1 MKGLVVS
8 IIVFAGYV
16 ISCVALSHL
25 LRPKRHSML
34 FFPAALA
41 WSPVYFALFFLTP
54 ADLGFLPSSW
64 LTPLRAL
71 DAGYGYIIFL
81 LNAHSFIDYF
91 FGFNGGF
98 STSLMLE
105 IFRAGEQGLST
116 GDLIGRYHHA
126 SGVDKIYGWR
136 LPRLAETGYIAIDA
150 STGICTLT
158 PKGRAIAR
166 FTWFLKR
173 FLNLGAGG

>member
-1 MKGLVVS
+1 MKGLFVS
-8 IIVFAGYV
+8 IIIFVGYV
-16 ISCVALSHL
+16 LSCVLLSHV

-41 WSPVYFALFFLTP
+41 WSPIYFLAYAFTP
-54 ADLGFLPSSW
+54 PDLGFLPASW

-71 DAGYGYIIFL
+71 DAGYGYVIFL

-105 IFRAGEQGLST
+105 IFRAGNHGLST
-116 GDLIGRYHHA
+116 GELIGRYTHE

-136 LPRLAETGYIAIDA
+136 LPRLAETGYVAIDDA
-150 STGICTLT
+150 GVCRLT

-166 FTWFLKR
+166 FTWMLKR

>member
-1 MKGLVVS
+1 MKGLFVS
-8 IIVFAGYV
+8 IIIFVGYV
-16 ISCVALSHL
+16 LSCVLLSHV

-41 WSPVYFALFFLTP
+41 WSPIYFLAYAFTP
-54 ADLGFLPSSW
+54 PDLGFLPASW

-71 DAGYGYIIFL
+71 DAGYGYVIFL

-105 IFRAGEQGLST
+105 IFRAGDHGLST
-116 GDLIGRYHHA
+116 GELIGRYTHE

-136 LPRLAETGYIAIDA
+136 LPRLAETGYVAIDDA
-150 STGICTLT
+150 GVCRLT
-158 PKGRAIAR
+158 PKGRTIAR
-166 FTWFLKR
+166 FTWMLKR